1 MIGDIGTKPIEAG
14 GSVQPRTARE
24 AVFRQSSILQVDLL
38 YTIEDLIRE
47 LLENE
52 SQELL
57 LMRQELASAE
67 PARLHIRSRPGH
79 YHFSACTDR
88 TGRDRGITR
97 DMARVHRLARREYL
111 QLRIRETERF
121 LKPLENALQICG
133 GYHSDRIPT
142 RLNKFHRAGLDLFQ
156 VLFTKEQN
164 RWIDQFYTPNP
175 FHPEN
180 LKYPTSGGIMMRSKS
195 EAELGTMLEALGL
208 PYRYDDRVILHHD
221 PHGNPSVRPLHDTC
235 FADFK
240 VPNLLGGITVHE
252 HFGAFHLERYG
263 ENAMIR
269 MNDYHQFEVYEM
281 PDRRVRHEEFTWS
294 FECDLQDPVRKRK
307 LLRRILFPR
316 V

>member
-1 MIGDIGTKPIEAG
+1 MIRDMITDPGGTGRPE
-14 GSVQPRTARE
+14 QPRTARQ
-24 AVFRQSSILQVDLL
+24 AVFRQGSILRVDLL
-38 YTIEDLIRE
+38 YTIEEVIRE
-47 LLENE
+47 LLADENR
-52 SQELL
+52 ELL
-57 LMRQELASAE
+57 LMKQELTALEQASLY
-67 PARLHIRSRPGH
+67 ARFDGH
-79 YHFSACTDR
+79 SHRFTARDDR
-88 TGRDRGITR
+88 TGKETGITR

-111 QLRIRETERF
+111 QHRIKETERF

-142 RLNKFHRAGLDLFQ
+142 RLKRFHRAGLDLFQ

-164 RWIDQFYTPNP
+164 RWINQFYTPNP